1 MRPKPMTKLDLKQA
15 AIAKQV
21 FNTTD
26 EQVLDQVKAVLE
38 SQSDTWFQS
47 LPAKV
52 RKDIEASLA
61 QADQGETVSH
71 KEAMK
76 QVRAWRKK

>member
-1 MRPKPMTKLDLKQA
+1 MTKLDLKQA

-38 SQSDTWFQS
+38 SQRDDWFSS

-61 QADQGETVSH
+61 QADRGETVGH
-71 KEAMK
+71 KEAMAII
-76 QVRAWRKK
+76 RAWRKR

>member
-1 MRPKPMTKLDLKQA
+1 MTKLDLKQA

-38 SQSDTWFQS
+38 SQSDTWFQG
-47 LPAKV
+47 LPPKV
-52 RKDIEASLA
+52 RKDIEDSLA
-61 QADQGETVSH
+61 QADRGETVSH

-76 QVRAWRKK
+76 LVRAWRKK

>member
-1 MRPKPMTKLDLKQA
+1 MTKLDLKQA

-26 EQVLDQVKAVLE
+26 EQVLDQVKAVLG
-38 SQSDTWFQS
+38 SQSETWFQS

-52 RKDIEASLA
+52 RKYIEVSLA
-61 QADQGETVSH
+61 QADRSETVSN